1 MKPNLANFYKK
12 LGRRS
17 VIGIP
22 FLWLLL
28 FFLLPFIIVL
38 KISFSEGDYIPPYHA
53 MLQWGEDQV
62 AIVLNYYSYY
72 DIIKDDEWSYLPA
85 YLSSIQLAFI
95 ATILCIIIGFWIAHA
110 LVKVKNYRL
119 RNACLWLVATPTI
132 IAILLH
138 FYVAHYELSL
148 SPQGLIN
155 NFLLKQGF
163 ITTPLEWINRYII
176 ICLGTA
182 FVHLSLVVFPVF
194 FELEKRDASNYKKEP
209 INTEQVSLP
218 KLFINVLW
226 CIFRPFLDISRK
238 MLAFVI
244 AFVFICIIGMYII
257 PNPLGIEHFE
267 SSSYITPYLNS
278 LELAFFSTLFCLIIG
293 YPMAYAI
300 ARAEKT
306 TQAFLILLIVM
317 PTWTALLIRIYAWM
331 TILGNGSNGLMNQ
344 FLMHLGIISTP
355 IEVLNTSVAVY
366 IGVVY
371 AYLPFMVLPLYANL
385 VKHDLS
391 LIEAASDLG
400 CKRISTFWKIT
411 FPLSKNGIIT
421 GCMLVFIPIIGEF
434 VIPELLGG
442 SQYQLIGQ
450 TIYREYFTNND
461 WPRAAALAVIMLL
474 LLIIPI
480 QLFNRNQSKQMEA
493 NK

>member
-1 MKPNLANFYKK
+1 MKTNLATFYKK
-12 LGRRS
+12 LGQRS

-22 FLWLLL
+22 FLWLFL

-38 KISFSEGDYIPPYHA
+38 KISLSEGDYIPPYHS

-85 YLSSIQLAFI
+85 YLSTIKLAFI
-95 ATILCIIIGFWIAHA
+95 IAILCVIIGFWIAHL
-110 LVKVKNYRL
+110 LVKVKNYKL
-119 RNACLWLVATPTI
+119 RNTLLWSVSAPTI

-138 FYVAHYELSL
+138 IYASYYGLSE
-148 SPQGLIN
+148 SPLGLIN
-155 NFLLKQGF
+155 NFLLTQNL
-163 ITTPLEWINRYII
+163 ITTPLIWLNEYSI
-176 ICLGTA
+176 ICLGMTL
-182 FVHLSLVVFPVF
+182 VHLPLVIIPVF
-194 FELEKRDASNYKKEP
+194 FELEKRDASNYKKE
-209 INTEQVSLP
+209 IVAAEAFSLS
-218 KLFINVLW
+218 KFFFCILGY
-226 CIFRPFLDISRK
+226 IFRPFLSISRK

-244 AFVFICIIGMYII
+244 ALVFVCVMGMYVI
-257 PNPLGIEHFE
+257 PNPLGFEHFE
-267 SSSYITPYLNS
+267 SSTYITPYLNS

-355 IEVLNTSVAVY
+355 IEVLNTSIAVY

-391 LIEAASDLG
+391 LLEAASDLG
-400 CKRISTFWKIT
+400 CKRIATFWKIT

-480 QLFNRNQSKQMEA
+480 QLFNRNQSRQMEA